1 MKGAS
6 RKKGLP
12 EKMVGLFHLFRPLNG
27 LMAAAAVLIGW
38 YVSSEESTAVPP
50 VIPIL
55 MVSAFGF
62 VSLANIANDLDDIAQ
77 DRKVH
82 PRRALPSGSVD
93 RTTAIVT
100 MVLILSVVLVLFV
113 LTALLNGG
121 PITLAIL
128 VIGFFLIVL
137 YERKAKDK
145 GIIGNIIVALSTTL
159 PFFLGASVP
168 GISAKVI
175 LLCPMAFTINLT
187 RELLK
192 DVCDIEGDRGWRS
205 SFPILYGVDRTLRAS
220 DMVMVL
226 TIISSILPTLFWKV
240 GPLYLVPVIVAD
252 FLFISASFISRTR
265 VSLSVQL
272 LKVGM
277 VFGLLGFIF
286 L

>member
-1 MKGAS
+1 
-6 RKKGLP
+6 
-12 EKMVGLFHLFRPLNG
+12 
-27 LMAAAAVLIGW
+27 MAAAAVLIGW
-38 YVSSEESTAVPP
+38 YVSSEESTAVPL
-50 VIPIL
+50 VIPLL
-55 MVSAFGF
+55 MVSAFGL

-93 RTTAIVT
+93 RKTAIVA

-113 LTALLNGG
+113 LTALFDGG
-121 PITLAIL
+121 PVTLAIF
-128 VIGFFLIVL
+128 VIGFLLIVH
-137 YERKAKDK
+137 YERKDKDK
-145 GIIGNIIVALSTTL
+145 GTMGNFIVALLTTF

-168 GISAKVI
+168 GISARVI
-175 LLCPMAFTINLT
+175 LLCPMAFTINLS

-192 DVCDIEGDRGWRS
+192 DVCDIEGDRGRRS

-220 DMVMVL
+220 DLVMVL
-226 TIISSILPTLFWKV
+226 TIISSILPSLFWNV

-252 FLFISASFISRTR
+252 ILFISASLISRRR
-265 VSLSVQL
+265 VSLSVHL

-277 VFGLLGFIF
+277 VLGLLGFIF